1 MATSNSVMWTCTP
14 SAGRREI
21 LAATAA
27 GSNCKLRMCICNL
40 TPLIG
45 TTFLQVFYQGVDRV
59 GLLPP
64 SFGLSFVMKEHGFWI
79 CFVCPA
85 ECLLD
90 LVGTSVPDGWAQTF
104 HAHQGLHS
112 PRPKRR
118 RVRERARRC
127 VGCSRATDRQIAGK
141 CSGLSPAIRD
151 YVNRIHRCADQ
162 NAAAIG
168 EFAH

>member
-1 MATSNSVMWTCTP
+1 MATSKFCDVDLHAQCGETGDISCDC
-14 SAGRREI
+14 GGIKR
-21 LAATAA
+21 
-27 GSNCKLRMCICNL
+27 KLRMCICNL

-64 SFGLSFVMKEHGFWI
+64 SFGLSFVIKEHGFLI
-79 CFVCPA
+79 CFVRPA

-118 RVRERARRC
+118 GVRERARRC

-151 YVNRIHRCADQ
+151 YLNRIHRCADQ
-162 NAAAIG
+162 NATAIG